1 MALISLKQLLDHAAE
16 NSYGIP
22 AFNINNLE
30 QIKAVMNA
38 ADKVNSPVIMQASLG
53 ARNYAGE
60 IFLRKMMEAAIDQY
74 PKIPVCIHLDH
85 GTSKQVCLEAI
96 RNGFSSVM
104 MDGSLMTDGK
114 TPSTYD
120 YNIDITQ
127 SVSLI
132 AHKKGISVEGELGC
146 LGMLETGKA
155 GKEDGIGADGVLSKE
170 QLLTNPVQAK
180 DFVNLTKVDALA
192 IAIGTSHGAY
202 KFTKPPTKEVLDI
215 HRIGEI
221 NKKIPD
227 THLVMHG
234 ASSIEKKWLSII
246 REFGGDIKETFGV
259 PVSQIVEGI
268 SYGVRKINID
278 TDIRLAMTA
287 GIRKAMVFKK
297 DHFDPRYFLNE
308 AILCAQEVCEDRFVA
323 FGSAGYGDK
332 IKSIPLNKMA
342 KKYKL

>member
-155 GKEDGIGADGVLSKE
+155 GKEDGIRAERGLS
-170 QLLTNPVQAK
+170 
-180 DFVNLTKVDALA
+180 
-192 IAIGTSHGAY
+192 
-202 KFTKPPTKEVLDI
+202 
-215 HRIGEI
+215 
-221 NKKIPD
+221 
-227 THLVMHG
+227 
-234 ASSIEKKWLSII
+234 
-246 REFGGDIKETFGV
+246 
-259 PVSQIVEGI
+259 
-268 SYGVRKINID
+268 
-278 TDIRLAMTA
+278 
-287 GIRKAMVFKK
+287 
-297 DHFDPRYFLNE
+297 
-308 AILCAQEVCEDRFVA
+308 
-323 FGSAGYGDK
+323 
-332 IKSIPLNKMA
+332 
-342 KKYKL
+342 